1 MKIKPQYSHFFFMK
15 VWQTASICALLLCL
29 VFVIAGQSPSNTPP
43 IRIPSA
49 DDRKDPET
57 QTIDDLVVKQQITR
71 RKKEYDEMLK
81 RGEDALKLSEDLE
94 TSFESRDSFSPAD
107 LQKLQDLEKVVS
119 KIRDDLGGDKEGDNF
134 EIAADEESSE
144 TGAKKD
150 VLSAVKF
157 LRTSTVKLVDEL
169 KKSTRFSISVTA
181 IQTSNA
187 VIRFARFLRLN
198 K

>member
-1 MKIKPQYSHFFFMK
+1 MKISQQFSRTFFLA
-15 VWQTASICALLLCL
+15 VRRVASICVLLLCFA
-29 VFVIAGQSPSNTPP
+29 FVITGQSPSNTPP

-94 TSFESRDSFSPAD
+94 TSVESKDSFSTSD
-107 LQKLQDLEKVVS
+107 FQKLQELEKVVS
-119 KIRDDLGGDKEGDNF
+119 KIRDDLGGDDEGDKF
-134 EIAADEESSE
+134 DVASEADSSE
-144 TGAKKD
+144 TDARRD

-169 KKSTRFSISVTA
+169 KRSTRFSISVAA

-187 VIRFARFLRLN
+187 VIRFARFLRL
-198 K
+198 KK